1 VIRLLKLVFRQ
12 LGRLIPSNYHSRR
25 DRLSRDGDQLASMQS
40 FRGDL

>member
-1 VIRLLKLVFRQ
+1 MFRLLKLLFRQ

-25 DRLSRDGDQLASMQS
+25 DRLSPEGDKLASMQS